1 MRGRLIIMR
10 MSLCAKKLPAP
21 AKSKPR
27 SLVQHRSKLGFGD
40 GTLDCSAFKEKSY
53 WAHSSAAEPHCSHA
67 YRPIDWNRRG
77 NERRLLPASRQ
88 ETRAAQ
94 RLAGRADNHPTIR
107 TIEPEGEKRKRMGFC
122 AYLSD
127 FDAQAKYARCFLRNS
142 KTPPARSSI
151 EVTVTIPKGN
161 SGTGIA
167 GSGPQL
173 LQPCMLHLS
182 LAWT

>member
-1 MRGRLIIMR
+1 MRDRLIIMR

-94 RLAGRADNHPTIR
+94 ESPITSLAPGLILLNLSLRCC
-107 TIEPEGEKRKRMGFC
+107 PEDS
-122 AYLSD
+122 A
-127 FDAQAKYARCFLRNS
+127 
-142 KTPPARSSI
+142 
-151 EVTVTIPKGN
+151 V
-161 SGTGIA
+161 A
-167 GSGPQL
+167 GSAHVSSPRTTETV
-173 LQPCMLHLS
+173 S
-182 LAWT
+182 SFW